1 MESIYQFASI
11 TQKMAGIT
19 ASLNDL
25 AYRYKELEARST
37 LDEAHID
44 VLVTQANG
52 LIAAAENLKTIDY
65 DPTTVSEELGK

>member
-25 AYRYKELEARST
+25 AHRYKELEARTS
-37 LDEAHID
+37 LDESHID
-44 VLVTQANG
+44 VLVAQANG

-65 DPTTVSEELGK
+65 DPTPESS